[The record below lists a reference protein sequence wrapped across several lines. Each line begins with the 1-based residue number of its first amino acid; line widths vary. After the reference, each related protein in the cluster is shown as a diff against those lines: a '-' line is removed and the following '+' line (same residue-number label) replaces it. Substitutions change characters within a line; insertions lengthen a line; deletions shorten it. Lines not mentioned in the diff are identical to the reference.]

1 MIVFASVQTI
11 SRTDADDIFETRRT
25 SFPSLVDTQR
35 PRPGFPGSLQENAK
49 LLPSG
54 AHEGLDG
61 DVPVSFGV
69 ANRSSRVSLLS
80 CAFTVAVITTSKAVI
95 IHVCQKEICFM
106 FFL

>member
-11 SRTDADDIFETRRT
+11 SRTDADAILETSRT

-35 PRPGFPGSLQENAK
+35 PRPELPGSLHENAK
-49 LLPSG
+49 FLLSG

-69 ANRSSRVSLLS
+69 ANRSSRVSSLS
-80 CAFTVAVITTSKAVI
+80 CAFTDPVIDISKIVI

-106 FFL
+106 FLL

>member
-11 SRTDADDIFETRRT
+11 SRTDSDAILETSRT

-35 PRPGFPGSLQENAK
+35 PRPELPGSLHENAK
-49 LLPSG
+49 FLLSG

-69 ANRSSRVSLLS
+69 ANRSSRVNSLS
-80 CAFTVAVITTSKAVI
+80 CAFTDPVITISKIVI

-106 FFL
+106 FLL